1 METEG
6 FRMNDKTTYWIDMAA
21 YDLDT
26 AKAMLETKRYLYVG
40 FMCHQTIEKA
50 LKAVI
55 AESGQFPPKIHN
67 LLTLSDRTGLTGKFS
82 PEQKKFI
89 TALNPLNIESRYPKY
104 KDKINS
110 MLTPETCKE
119 IISGTEDLFSWIKQ
133 YLK

>member
-1 METEG
+1 
-6 FRMNDKTTYWIDMAA
+6 MNDKINYWLDTAV

-40 FMCHQTIEKA
+40 FMCHQTIEKT

-55 AESGQFPPKIHN
+55 ASRGQFPPKIHN
-67 LLTLSDRTGLTGKFS
+67 LSMLSDKAELTKEFT
-82 PEQKKFI
+82 PEQIKFI
-89 TALNPLNIESRYPKY
+89 IALNPLNIESRYPKY

-110 MLTPETCKE
+110 MLTQEKCKE
-119 IISGTEDLFSWIKQ
+119 IISKTEELFSWIKQ

>member
-1 METEG
+1 
-6 FRMNDKTTYWIDMAA
+6 MNDKASYWIDIAA

-55 AESGQFPPKIHN
+55 AESGQFPPKVHN
-67 LLTLSDRTGLTGKFS
+67 LPTLSDKAGLTKKFS
-82 PEQKKFI
+82 AEQIKFI
-89 TALNPLNIESRYPKY
+89 TMLNPLNIESRYPKY
-104 KDKINS
+104 KNKINS
-110 MLTPETCKE
+110 MLTPEMCKE
-119 IISGTEDLFSWIKQ
+119 IISETEDLFTWIKQ